1 MPYYVKLGKVPP
13 KRHTTFFKEDGKSL
27 YREELFSTKGFSGIY
42 SNKYHI
48 YMPPQVESI
57 GELTNDLLK
66 DSSEEW
72 LNAPLQYYHFFTD
85 KKQTTGNFLTA
96 RNEFLKNDHIT
107 IATAHPNEDTD
118 IFFRNSY
125 AHEVIFIHSGSG
137 EFLSEYGRLSFVQ
150 WDYIVVPK
158 GTTYQMKFSSKN
170 GNKLFIVES
179 DTPFEIPIHYRNE
192 YGQLRED
199 APYYERDFKP
209 PELMQPID
217 RQGTYQLIL
226 KVQNRYFDYRL
237 PHHPFDVVGWD
248 GFLYPY
254 TFNIKEFAPKVG
266 KLHLPPPIHLVF
278 TTQHFVLCNF
288 VPRLFDFHPDSIPAP
303 YYHSNVDSDEVL
315 YYVHGDFMS
324 RTGVQVGSITL
335 HPMGIPHGPQP
346 GKTEASIGKKET
358 DEYAIMIDTFNPL
371 KVTNNVRETMAGD
384 YVRSWLENK

>member
-13 KRHTTFFKEDGKSL
+13 KRHTTFYKEDGISL

-57 GELTNDLLK
+57 GELTSDLLK
-66 DSSEEW
+66 TSSEVW
-72 LNAPLQYYHFFTD
+72 ANAPLQYYHFFTD
-85 KKQTTGNFLTA
+85 KKKSEGNFLTS
-96 RNEFLKNDHIT
+96 RNDFLKNDHIT
-107 IATAHPNEDTD
+107 ISTAHPNEDPD

-125 AHEVIFIHSGSG
+125 AHEVIFVHNGSG
-137 EFLSEYGRLSFVQ
+137 EFLSEYGRLPFEQ

-158 GTTYQMKFSSKN
+158 GTTYKMNFNSNN

-179 DTPFEIPIHYRNE
+179 DTPFEIPVPYRNE

-209 PELMQPID
+209 PQFMQPID
-217 RQGTYQLIL
+217 KQENYQLIL
-226 KVQNRYFDYRL
+226 KVQNRYFNYRL

-254 TFNIKEFAPKVG
+254 TLNIKEFAPKVG

-324 RTGVQVGSITL
+324 RTGVQEGSITL

-358 DEYAIMIDTFNPL
+358 DEYAIMIDTFDPI
-371 KVTNNVRETMAGD
+371 KVTNNVKETMAGE
-384 YVRSWLENK
+384 YSRSWIENK